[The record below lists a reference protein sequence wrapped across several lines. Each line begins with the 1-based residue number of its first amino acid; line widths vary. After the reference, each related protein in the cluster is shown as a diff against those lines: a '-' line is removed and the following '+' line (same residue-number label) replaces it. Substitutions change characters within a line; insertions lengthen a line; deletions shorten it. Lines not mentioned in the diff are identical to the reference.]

1 MLDDSG
7 NFGEYSRLDGAGTR
21 TAPCD
26 LLIDDYP
33 VMQFRFAWSSEPVN
47 IMKFATSDN
56 SVSHLAEPRRIDG
69 EHETVVGNDGAISTA
84 ACKRG
89 DASYFT
95 LTMLLPRA
103 SRSDAELRTHI
114 KKFMG
119 AYMKAAL
126 AKFNCQDGG
135 GDTASAAAHAR
146 PIAP

>member
-33 VMQFRFAWSSEPVN
+33 VMQFRFAWSAEPVN
-47 IMKFATSDN
+47 IMEFAASDN
-56 SVSHLAEPRRIDG
+56 SMSHLAEPRRING

-84 ACKRG
+84 ACERG

-114 KKFMG
+114 EKFMG
-119 AYMKAAL
+119 VYMKAAL
-126 AKFNCQDGG
+126 AKFDCQGREGG
-135 GDTASAAAHAR
+135 EGGEGGEAGAA
-146 PIAP
+146 